1 MNNSMIS
8 AMVSMNALQQR
19 LDVIADNMANVNTA
33 GYKKKGASFE
43 DVLTQVQGHHKD
55 FDRTGRATPLGY
67 TLGYGMRLSSVVP
80 NMEQGAMKE
89 TGNPL
94 DLMIDGQAMFAVQ
107 GDGAIGYTREGG
119 FHVSPDARNPN
130 NLLLVNSQGY
140 PVLDVNDNPIS
151 LPAKGKVAINERGQ
165 IIVETPTGGRT
176 APYAT
181 LKLVELERPEG
192 LVAVGDNL
200 FVLGNG
206 LAEGDVFDTTPPAP
220 GEPPKSKVLSGF
232 VEQSNV
238 NLTDELTKMMEV
250 QRAYQLT
257 ARALSS
263 SDTMMN
269 LANTMR
275 G

>member
-19 LDVIADNMANVNTA
+19 LDVIGDNIANVNTA
-33 GYKKKGASFE
+33 GYKKKEASFE
-43 DVLTQVQGHHKD
+43 DVLTQVQRHHKD

-67 TLGYGMRLSSVVP
+67 TLGYGMRLSSVVQ

-140 PVLDVNDNPIS
+140 PVLDVNNKPIS
-151 LPAKGKVAINERGQ
+151 LPAKGKVAINEKGQ
-165 IIVETPTGGRT
+165 IIVETPTGRT

-200 FVLGNG
+200 FVVGNG
-206 LAEGDVFDTTPPAP
+206 LAEGDVFDLTPAAP
-220 GEPPKSKVLSGF
+220 GEPLKSKVLSGF
-232 VEQSNV
+232 MEQSNV
-238 NLTDELTKMMEV
+238 NLTDEMTKMMEV

>member
-33 GYKKKGASFE
+33 GYKKKEASFD

-55 FDRTGRATPLGY
+55 FDRTGRSTPLGY
-67 TLGYGMRLSSVVP
+67 TLGYGMRLSSVVQ

-89 TGNPL
+89 TGNPF

-119 FHVSPDARNPN
+119 FHVTPDARNPN
-130 NLLLVNSQGY
+130 NLLLANSQGY
-140 PVLDVNDNPIS
+140 PVLDVNNNPIS
-151 LPAKGKVAINERGQ
+151 FPSKGKVAVNEKGQ
-165 IIVETPTGGRT
+165 IILETFAGVRSIV
-176 APYAT
+176 AT
-181 LKLVELERPEG
+181 LKVVELERPEG

-200 FVLGNG
+200 FVVGEG
-206 LAEGDVFDTTPPAP
+206 LTEGDVFDLTPPAP
-220 GEPPKSKVLSGF
+220 GEPPKSSVLSGF

-238 NLTDELTKMMEV
+238 NLTDEMTKMMEV
-250 QRAYQLT
+250 QRAYQLM

>member
-33 GYKKKGASFE
+33 GYKRKEASFE

-67 TLGYGMRLSSVVP
+67 TLGYGMRLSSVEQ

-89 TGNPL
+89 TGNPF

-140 PVLDVNDNPIS
+140 PVLDVNNNPIS
-151 LPAKGKVAINERGQ
+151 FPAKGKVAVNEKGQ
-165 IIVETPTGGRT
+165 IILETFAGVRSI
-176 APYAT
+176 AAT
-181 LKLVELERPEG
+181 LKVVELERPEG

-200 FVLGNG
+200 FVVG
-206 LAEGDVFDTTPPAP
+206 EG
-220 GEPPKSKVLSGF
+220 
-232 VEQSNV
+232 
-238 NLTDELTKMMEV
+238 
-250 QRAYQLT
+250 
-257 ARALSS
+257 
-263 SDTMMN
+263 
-269 LANTMR
+269 
-275 G
+275 

>member
-19 LDVIADNMANVNTA
+19 LDVIADNIANANTA
-33 GYKKKGASFE
+33 GYKKKEASFE
-43 DVLTQVQGHHKD
+43 DVLTQVQQHHKD

-67 TLGYGMRLSSVVP
+67 TLGYGMRLSSVVQ

-94 DLMIDGQAMFAVQ
+94 DLMIDGEAMFAVQ

-119 FHVSPDARNPN
+119 FHVSPDARNPD

-140 PVLDVNDNPIS
+140 PVLDVNNNPIS
-151 LPAKGKVAINERGQ
+151 LPAKGKVAINEKGQ
-165 IIVETPTGGRT
+165 IIVETPTGRT

-200 FVLGNG
+200 FVVGNG
-206 LAEGDVFDTTPPAP
+206 LTEGDVFDLAPAAP
-220 GEPPKSKVLSGF
+220 GEPLKSKVLSGF

-238 NLTDELTKMMEV
+238 NLTDEMTKMMEV

>member
-19 LDVIADNMANVNTA
+19 LDVIADNIANVNTA
-33 GYKKKGASFE
+33 GYKKREGSFE
-43 DVLTQVQGHHKD
+43 DVLTQVQRHHKD

-67 TLGYGMRLSSVVP
+67 TLGYGMRLSSVVQ

-107 GDGAIGYTREGG
+107 GDGVIGYTREGG

-140 PVLDVNDNPIS
+140 PVLDVNNNPIS
-151 LPAKGKVAINERGQ
+151 LPAKGKVAINQKGQ
-165 IIVETPTGGRT
+165 IIVETPTGRT

-200 FVLGNG
+200 FVVGSG
-206 LAEGDVFDTTPPAP
+206 LTEGDVFDLTPSAP

-232 VEQSNV
+232 IEQSNV
-238 NLTDELTKMMEV
+238 NLTDEMTKMMEV

>member
-19 LDVIADNMANVNTA
+19 LDVIADNIANVNTA
-33 GYKKKGASFE
+33 GYKKKEGSFE
-43 DVLTQVQGHHKD
+43 DVLTQVQQHHKD

-67 TLGYGMRLSSVVP
+67 TLGYGMRLSSVVQ

-140 PVLDVNDNPIS
+140 PVLDVNNSPIS
-151 LPAKGKVAINERGQ
+151 LPAKGKVAINQKGQ
-165 IIVETPTGGRT
+165 IIVETPTGRT

-200 FVLGNG
+200 FVVGNG
-206 LAEGDVFDTTPPAP
+206 LTEGDVFDLTPSAP
-220 GEPPKSKVLSGF
+220 GEPLKSKVLSGF
-232 VEQSNV
+232 IEQSNV
-238 NLTDELTKMMEV
+238 NLTDEMTKMMEV

>member
-1 MNNSMIS
+1 
-8 AMVSMNALQQR
+8 
-19 LDVIADNMANVNTA
+19 
-33 GYKKKGASFE
+33 
-43 DVLTQVQGHHKD
+43 
-55 FDRTGRATPLGY
+55 
-67 TLGYGMRLSSVVP
+67 
-80 NMEQGAMKE
+80 ME
-89 TGNPL
+89 
-94 DLMIDGQAMFAVQ
+94 
-107 GDGAIGYTREGG
+107 
-119 FHVSPDARNPN
+119 SP
-130 NLLLVNSQGY
+130 
-140 PVLDVNDNPIS
+140 
-151 LPAKGKVAINERGQ
+151 
-165 IIVETPTGGRT
+165 TGRT

-200 FVLGNG
+200 FVVGNG
-206 LAEGDVFDTTPPAP
+206 LTEGDVFDLTPSAP

-232 VEQSNV
+232 IEQSNV
-238 NLTDELTKMMEV
+238 NLTDEMTKMMEV

>member
-33 GYKKKGASFE
+33 GYKKKEASFE
-43 DVLTQVQGHHKD
+43 DVLTQVQGYHKD

-67 TLGYGMRLSSVVP
+67 TLGYGMRMSSIVP

-94 DLMIDGQAMFAVQ
+94 DLMVDGQAMFAVQ

-119 FHVSPDARNPN
+119 FHVTPDERDPN
-130 NLLLVNSQGY
+130 FLLLVNSQGY
-140 PVLDVNDNPIS
+140 PVLDVNNAPIS
-151 LPAKGKVAINERGQ
+151 LPVKGKVAINQKGQ
-165 IIVETPTGGRT
+165 IIVETPTGRT

-181 LKLVELERPEG
+181 LKLVELMRPEG
-192 LVAVGDNL
+192 LAAVGDNM
-200 FVLGNG
+200 FVVGDG
-206 LAEGDVFDTTPPAP
+206 LTEADVFDMTPLAP
-220 GEPPKSKVLSGF
+220 GEEPKSKVLSGF
-232 VEQSNV
+232 IEQSNV
-238 NLTDELTKMMEV
+238 NLADEMSKMMEV
-250 QRAYQLT
+250 QRTYQLM
-257 ARALSS
+257 ARGLSS